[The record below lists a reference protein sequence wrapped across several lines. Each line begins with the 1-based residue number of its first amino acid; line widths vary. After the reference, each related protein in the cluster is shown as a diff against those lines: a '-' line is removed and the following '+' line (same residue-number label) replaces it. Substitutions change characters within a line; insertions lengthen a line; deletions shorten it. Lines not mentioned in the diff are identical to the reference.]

1 MERLRLLSPK
11 IKEAAATFVKAASI
25 ITLGLLVFN
34 WVASRYNI
42 KRQLEKVSGEVW
54 LGTATAIAIPVFQW
68 YKSRE
73 QEEIKLAQDQAK
85 IGAERIETIRKEV
98 REAITRL
105 ESRYNA
111 TLIALDEL
119 RKDVRELA
127 EVLQA
132 TDQRNL
138 ELDEKIDQYRYQV
151 LQERLEI
158 IKEVYKE
165 LCSLHSSLSYMKG
178 RSSGTTNLPQI
189 EAIAQSVQDKKSD
202 FER

>member
-11 IKEAAATFVKAASI
+11 IKEAVATFVKAAAVI
-25 ITLGLLVFN
+25 ALGLLSFN
-34 WVASRYNI
+34 WVANRYNI
-42 KRQLEKVSGEVW
+42 KEQLKKVSGEVW

-68 YKSRE
+68 YKSKE
-73 QEEIKLAQDQAK
+73 QEEIKLAQEQARV
-85 IGAERIETIRKEV
+85 GVQQIEAARKEV
-98 REAITRL
+98 REAITRI
-105 ESRYNA
+105 EGRHNA

-119 RKDVRELA
+119 RKDVKELA

-178 RSSGTTNLPQI
+178 RSSGTTYLPQI

-202 FER
+202 FEQ